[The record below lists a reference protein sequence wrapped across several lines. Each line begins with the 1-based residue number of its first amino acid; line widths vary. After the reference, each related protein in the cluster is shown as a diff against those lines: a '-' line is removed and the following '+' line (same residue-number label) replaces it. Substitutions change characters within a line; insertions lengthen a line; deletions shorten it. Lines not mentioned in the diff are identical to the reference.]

1 MAFGGLASH
10 VFGPAAGQP
19 ALYAVVAMG
28 AVFTSAARA
37 PLTSV
42 ASVVEMTGDFTLTLP
57 VMLAVAI
64 ATATSRALSY
74 GTIYTTK
81 LLRRGQDIDRT
92 APWRAFGDLKAADA
106 MRPFPVPMAVPEGHG
121 NGSDL
126 DPVAQAPLPGRLIYE
141 GDPQAVYAGESLAQ
155 TLRQLQ
161 EYGRDGLPV
170 LSGDGR
176 QVQGWITNQS
186 VLQTVAHRIA
196 SSAPQQDAAND
207 TTPGLKQPDAGPPTP
222 LHGHRVL
229 EVSIGPESPAVGRP
243 LRSLSWPA
251 GSVPVAILR
260 QRSLRE
266 PDPELTLAD
275 GDRVSLLAPV
285 PGGSAPSA
293 LGVERNG
300 DCSDRP
306 APSQRGPGRPAG
318 H

>member
-1 MAFGGLASH
+1 
-10 VFGPAAGQP
+10 
-19 ALYAVVAMG
+19 
-28 AVFTSAARA
+28 
-37 PLTSV
+37 
-42 ASVVEMTGDFTLTLP
+42 
-57 VMLAVAI
+57 
-64 ATATSRALSY
+64 
-74 GTIYTTK
+74 
-81 LLRRGQDIDRT
+81 
-92 APWRAFGDLKAADA
+92 
-106 MRPFPVPMAVPEGHG
+106 MAVPEGHG

-186 VLQTVAHRIA
+186 VLQTVAHLIA

-266 PDPELTLAD
+266 PELTPWLTVT
-275 GDRVSLLAPV
+275 VSACSRRCRAGQLRLRWASRGTEIAAIGQPRRSEVPAGLQATRHALIARSTHVSARLLSAPCLILL
-285 PGGSAPSA
+285 PNIGSATWA
-293 LGVERNG
+293 TREAVTQLACQGVVDVLAGRT
-300 DCSDRP
+300 P
-306 APSQRGPGRPAG
+306 ANLVTAR
-318 H
+318 